1 MKCTHCEYT
10 WTATEQEEAAVC
22 PACGKAVQSIEG
34 EQAYKKAAA
43 AEQEMRLADAVRD
56 YKIAAEE
63 QINGAAYGVYRAL
76 VADKTQ
82 SKDREVFFWLR
93 VAAAFADP
101 IACYKLSRRYQKE
114 EKPALAAYYL
124 HKSADGAYAEACLK
138 LAASLKESGDLGGA
152 RYYLEQIK
160 HLSFKAKIKLLFLKG
175 KAARPALVAPASE
188 AKALLELAKEAGAK
202 GYHNIAY
209 RLLCVAEPI
218 PQVLFEKALRDLEGF
233 GVNRP
238 FEAVEADLAKAG
250 EGGFV
255 DAFMALAEIFLS
267 GTHTDVSREKAFHY
281 LSEAA
286 KAGELEAI
294 LSVADSYNEGTLCPV
309 HKEKA
314 IYWYE
319 KAAKRGNAGAAEM
332 LQSIGTLL
340 AESFAKAQNLKDM
353 GENEK
358 AFALYMKLA
367 EIGHTPSA
375 SCVGMCYQKGIGV
388 KQNYKSAAAWYK
400 KAIEGGSAAAA
411 CNLGMLYGSNLGV
424 AFDYR
429 TAEKLLTAAESSGY
443 KRAAAM
449 LAMLRARRQAKT
461 VQHLYSVASTLYFK
475 GKTAEAMRYYAT
487 AAKMGHGR
495 SMFLVALHAEFGD
508 GMPQSNEMANHW
520 FAKAYDAG
528 VSDRARLKS
537 GYLRM
542 KNYNKQ

>member
-1 MKCTHCEYT
+1 MKCTHCEHT
-10 WTATEQEEAAVC
+10 WIASEQEEAAVC
-22 PACGKAVQSIEG
+22 PACGKPAQSKEG
-34 EQAYKKAAA
+34 ELAFKRAAA
-43 AEQEMRLADAVRD
+43 AEQEIRLADAVRD

-82 SKDREVFFWLR
+82 SKDREVIFWLR
-93 VAAAFADP
+93 VAAAFSDP
-101 IACYKLSRRYQKE
+101 IACFKLSRRYQQE
-114 EKPALAAYYL
+114 EKTELAYYYL
-124 HKSADGAYAEACLK
+124 QKSADGSYADACLK
-138 LAASLKESGDLGGA
+138 LAASLKECGNPAGA
-152 RYYLEQIK
+152 RYYLEQVK
-160 HLSFKAKIKLLFLKG
+160 HLSFKAKIKLLFLKA
-175 KAARPALVAPASE
+175 KAERPALKIPAFE
-188 AKALLELAKEAGAK
+188 ANALLELAKEAGAK
-202 GYHNIAY
+202 GFNQIAY

-218 PQVLFEKALRDLEGF
+218 PQVLFEKALRDLEGL

-255 DAFMALAEIFLS
+255 DAFMALSEIFLS
-267 GTHTDVSREKAFHY
+267 GAHTEVSHEKAFHY

-286 KAGELEAI
+286 KAGELEAM
-294 LSVADSYNEGTLCPV
+294 LSVADSYNEGTLCPI

-319 KAAKRGNAGAAEM
+319 QAANCGNADAAE
-332 LQSIGTLL
+332 QARAIGDLL
-340 AESFAKAQNLKDM
+340 SESFRKAQNLQEM

-358 AFALYMKLA
+358 AFALYMQLA
-367 EIGHTPSA
+367 EIGHTSSA
-375 SCVGMCYQKGIGV
+375 SSVGLCYQRGIGV
-388 KQNYKSAAAWYK
+388 KKNYKSAAFWYK

-411 CNLGMLYGSNLGV
+411 CNLGMLYGANLGV

-429 TAEKLLTAAESSGY
+429 TAERLLLAAESSGY
-443 KRAAAM
+443 KRASAM
-449 LAMLRARRQAKT
+449 LAMLRARRQSNTA
-461 VQHLYSVASTLYFK
+461 QYLYSVASTLYFK

-508 GMPQSNEMANHW
+508 GMPQSTEMANHW

-542 KNYNKQ
+542 KNLNK

>member
-10 WTATEQEEAAVC
+10 WTAAVQEEAAVC
-22 PACGKAVQSIEG
+22 PACGKAVQSKEG
-34 EQAYKKAAA
+34 ELAFKRAAA

-56 YKIAAEE
+56 YRIAAEE

-82 SKDREVFFWLR
+82 SKDREVLFWLR
-93 VAAAFADP
+93 VAAAFSDP

-114 EKPALAAYYL
+114 EKPALADYYL

-160 HLSFKAKIKLLFLKG
+160 HLSLKAKIKLLFIKE
-175 KAARPALVAPASE
+175 KAARPALKAPASE
-188 AKALLELAKEAGAK
+188 AGALLELAKEAGAK
-202 GYHNIAY
+202 GFAQIAY

-218 PQVLFEKALRDLEGF
+218 PQVLFEKALRDLEGL

-255 DAFMALAEIFLS
+255 DAFMALSEIFLS
-267 GTHTDVSREKAFHY
+267 GTHTEVSHEKAFHY

-286 KAGELEAI
+286 KAGELEAMLI
-294 LSVADSYNEGTLCPV
+294 VAESYDEGRLCPV

-319 KAAKRGNAGAAEM
+319 KATKCGSADAAEKM
-332 LQSIGTLL
+332 RAISTLL
-340 AESFAKAQNLKDM
+340 AESFAKAQNLQEM
-353 GENEK
+353 GEHEK
-358 AFALYMKLA
+358 AFALYMQLA

-375 SCVGMCYQKGIGV
+375 SCVGMAYQKGLGV
-388 KQNYKSAAAWYK
+388 KKNYKSAAVWYK

-429 TAEKLLTAAESSGY
+429 TAERLLLAAESSGY
-443 KRAAAM
+443 KRASAM
-449 LAMLRARRQAKT
+449 LAMLRARRQANT

-508 GMPQSNEMANHW
+508 GIPQSTEMANHW

-542 KNYNKQ
+542 KNLNK